1 MKKNPVETILGIFVL
16 LVAAMFLFFSMK
28 KINIRPEPGYVV
40 EAVFTQTGGVQSGSD
55 VRINGIK
62 VGSVIGLDLTQ
73 DYTAKMLISIRH
85 GISLPNDTVAS
96 ITTDGLMGS
105 TFVALEPGKS
115 EVNLKDGD
123 RIKKTIDFKSLETL
137 IGEVIFSGDKK

>member
-16 LVAAMFLFFSMK
+16 LVAALFLFFSIK
-28 KINIRPEPGYVV
+28 KINVRPEQGYVV

-55 VRINGIK
+55 VKINGIK
-62 VGSVIGLDLTQ
+62 VGSVVGIELTQ

-85 GISLPNDTVAS
+85 GIMLPNDTVAS

-105 TFVALEPGKS
+105 TFVELEPGKS
-115 EVNLKDGD
+115 EEFLKDGGK
-123 RIKKTIDFKSLETL
+123 IKKTIDFKSLETL
-137 IGEVIFSGDKK
+137 LGEVIFSGNKK